1 MDVTKFVKF
10 SDLEREPYRMFISK
24 INLLCFLADSRMK
37 RTSSLRKMVLKI
49 IPRAISNN

>member
-1 MDVTKFVKF
+1 MDVTKFAKF

-24 INLLCFLADSRMK
+24 INLLCFLADSSMK
-37 RTSSLRKMVLKI
+37 RTSSLRKMVLEI